1 MSEKRNRRQFT
12 GEQKAAIVK
21 RHLVD
26 QVSVSDL
33 CDEYKILPTQ
43 FYQWQRQLF
52 ENGASAVKQEG
63 RRRSD

>member
-26 QVSVSDL
+26 QDKNACQKTHMNFL
-33 CDEYKILPTQ
+33 GIPT
-43 FYQWQRQLF
+43 
-52 ENGASAVKQEG
+52 SAQHTCK
-63 RRRSD
+63 R